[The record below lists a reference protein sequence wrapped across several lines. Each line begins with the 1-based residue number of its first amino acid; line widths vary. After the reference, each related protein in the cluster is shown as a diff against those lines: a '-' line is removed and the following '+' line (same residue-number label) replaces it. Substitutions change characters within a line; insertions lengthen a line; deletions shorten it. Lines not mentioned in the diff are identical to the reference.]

1 MKKKV
6 VWALTGLAIACGISF
21 LILNEYYAGS
31 RARQPNPATGEIY
44 PQVAGFSRKAK
55 VYLTS
60 LEFDAF
66 YILMAASI
74 VPALLAGALNAK
86 WKVLAR

>member
-1 MKKKV
+1 VKKKV
-6 VWALTGLAIACGISF
+6 VWALIGLAIACGISF
-21 LILNEYYAGS
+21 LILDDYYARS
-31 RARQPNPATGEIY
+31 RPRQPNPTTGEIY
-44 PQVAGFSRKAK
+44 PQVAGFSLKAK

-66 YILMAASI
+66 YILMAASV